1 MKATLSYPYVG
12 DRYPELTD
20 TEVVV
25 KEIADL
31 ADIPYTLL
39 KNRMGMKRKRSN
51 SLRSV
56 FIEDKDL
63 DPKKRNKPSK
73 LQRLNNIDDD
83 ENKLSSEWLKRPLL

>member
-12 DRYPELTD
+12 DRYPKLSG

-63 DPKKRNKPSK
+63 DPKKRNKPSNS
-73 LQRLNNIDDD
+73 QRLKYLDD
-83 ENKLSSEWLKRPLL
+83 ENKLSSAWLKRPLL

>member
-12 DRYPELTD
+12 DRYPELTG

-39 KNRMGMKRKRSN
+39 KNRMGMKRKRALN
-51 SLRSV
+51 LRSV

-63 DPKKRNKPSK
+63 DPKKRNKPSNS
-73 LQRLNNIDDD
+73 QRLKYLDD

>member
-12 DRYPELTD
+12 DRYPELTG

-39 KNRMGMKRKRSN
+39 KNRMGMKRKRSL

-63 DPKKRNKPSK
+63 DPKKRNKPSNS
-73 LQRLNNIDDD
+73 QRLKYLDD

>member
-12 DRYPELTD
+12 DRYPELTG

-39 KNRMGMKRKRSN
+39 KNRMGMKRKRSLN
-51 SLRSV
+51 LRSV

-63 DPKKRNKPSK
+63 DPKKRNKPSNS
-73 LQRLNNIDDD
+73 QRLKYLDD

>member
-12 DRYPELTD
+12 ERYPEMSGKS
-20 TEVVV
+20 VVV
-25 KEIADL
+25 KEIAEL

-39 KNRMGMKRKRSN
+39 KNRMGMKKKRAGTI
-51 SLRSV
+51 RSV

-73 LQRLNNIDDD
+73 KQRLSYQYDINT
-83 ENKLSSEWLKRPLL
+83 LSTEWLKRPII

>member
-12 DRYPELTD
+12 DKYPELSGTD
-20 TEVVV
+20 VVV

-39 KNRMGMKRKRSN
+39 KNRMGMKRKRSL
-51 SLRSV
+51 SFRSV

-63 DPKKRNKPSK
+63 EPRKRNKPSK
-73 LQRLNNIDDD
+73 LQPRKYDD
-83 ENKLSSEWLKRPLL
+83 EENTLSSQWLKRPLL

>member
-12 DRYPELTD
+12 DRYPELTG

-63 DPKKRNKPSK
+63 DPKKRNKPSNS
-73 LQRLNNIDDD
+73 QRLKYLDD
-83 ENKLSSEWLKRPLL
+83 ENKLSSAWLKRPLL